1 MALTDTDSRA
11 SAILTQGFRRMTP
24 EARLRMAARMS
35 VDVRE
40 LTRTGIRHR
49 HPDYSALE
57 IEDALHALLLGEALF
72 CRLFPGRRLIAP

>member
-1 MALTDTDSRA
+1 
-11 SAILTQGFRRMTP
+11 MTP

-49 HPDYSALE
+49 HPDYSAME
-57 IEDALHALLLGEALF
+57 IEDALHGVLLGEALF
-72 CRLFPGRRLIAP
+72 SRLFPGRRLLAP